1 MVKLLKYLKKN
12 KIELIISIT
21 SALIS
26 VTMSLLAPII
36 IGKAI
41 DGMASE
47 GNVDFQSIIK
57 ILILLAVVYILGS
70 AFMWGLTYITSQI
83 SYKVANSIRK
93 DLLEKINKLPLKF
106 FDNNSHGDI
115 ISRFV
120 NDVDAITDGM
130 IQGVASLLNGIITIL
145 GAIGFM
151 FYINPVMAVIV
162 LLSAPFTYFVA
173 RFITK
178 NSQKYFKSQADR
190 VGELNGYV
198 EEMISGQKT
207 VKAFS
212 HEEDSINNFKK
223 INSELYKVGIKAQFF
238 GAMANPATRLVNNI
252 AYAVIGVSGSI
263 IAILGNISIGDIS
276 SFLIYSNLFSKPFNE
291 ITGVLTQ
298 IQGAFA
304 SADRIFEILEI
315 EEEKDE
321 GSSKEIENIKGDIEF
336 KNIQFSYTPC
346 KKLITDFNLKVKAGS
361 KVAIVGKTGCGKTT
375 LVNLIMRF
383 YNSDSGSIYIDGIDT
398 KDMKKDNLRK
408 NFGMVLQETFLF
420 TDTIANNISYG
431 KKDATIEEIIDAS
444 KKTGA
449 HSFIRR
455 LPNGYNTVISAEGQ
469 NLSVG
474 QKQLLTITRVMLVDP
489 PMLIL
494 DEATSNID
502 TRTELKIQKAFE
514 IIMKGRTSFIIAHR
528 LSTIMDADI
537 ILVMDNGNV
546 AQKGNHLELIN
557 KKGIYRALWAS
568 SKEHSC

>member
-1 MVKLLKYLKKN
+1 MMKLLKYLSKN
-12 KIELIISIT
+12 KLALIISIVC
-21 SALIS
+21 ALIS

-70 AFMWGLTYITSQI
+70 AFMWGLTYITSEI

-130 IQGVASLLNGIITIL
+130 IQGVASLLTGIITIL

-151 FYINPVMAVIV
+151 FYINSVMAVIV

-212 HEEDSINNFKK
+212 HEEDSVNNFKK

-238 GAMANPATRLVNNI
+238 GALANPSTRLVNNL
-252 AYAVIGVSGSI
+252 AYAIVGVSGSI

-321 GSSKEIENIKGDIEF
+321 GPSKEIENIKGDIQF
-336 KNIQFSYTPC
+336 KNIQFSYTPD

-398 KDMKKDNLRK
+398 KDMKRDNLRK

-431 KKDATIEEIIDAS
+431 KKDTTIEEIIHAS

-514 IIMKGRTSFIIAHR
+514 IIMKDRTSFIIAHR
-528 LSTIMDADI
+528 LSTIMDADV

-546 AQKGNHLELIN
+546 AEQGNHVELLN
-557 KKGIYRALWAS
+557 KDGIYRALWNS
-568 SKEHSC
+568 SKENCC